1 MKKRRVKVDF
11 CSLVFHAVMVFASA
25 MLISTAAA
33 AFKNLGE
40 GMEVPS
46 FTLKDLGGQD
56 VSSDGIKG
64 KKAAVIVFFA
74 TWSERSLVQL
84 KDLEEV
90 RSALQEQDLEIIA
103 INVDHEGMDA
113 GEIETVRAK
122 VAELGVTYSV
132 LVDTDLG
139 VFRRFG
145 VVAVPSSAVVK
156 SGGIIVAT
164 VNGYPSLARGEI
176 KERIEV
182 LLGVKEDASA
192 STASET
198 GYRPER
204 SSLLNY
210 NLARRLY
217 DSGMH
222 SKAERK
228 LQIAI
233 KSDDKFVKPKVL
245 LGDIYLAK
253 AAKKKAYL
261 LKAKEMYETAL
272 EVSPGDEA
280 ASTGLAR
287 VLVREGAVDDAEK
300 LADSVLEKN
309 PAYTTALIVKG
320 LILAKRGNEKET
332 DRYVMEAVGLARMDP
347 EVLALAGT
355 VYEESGNLNK
365 AALFYRKAGEK
376 LGY

>member
-261 LKAKEMYETAL
+261 LKAKEMFETAL

>member
-122 VAELGVTYSV
+122 VAELGVTYPV

-192 STASET
+192 STAAET

-261 LKAKEMYETAL
+261 LKAKEMFETAL

>member
-46 FTLKDLGGQD
+46 FTLKDLGGQE

-90 RSALQEQDLEIIA
+90 RSALKEQGLEIIA

-113 GEIETVRAK
+113 GEIETVRGK
-122 VAELGVTYSV
+122 VAELGVTYPV

-139 VFRRFG
+139 VYRRFG

-156 SGGIIVAT
+156 SGGIVVAT
-164 VNGYPSLARGEI
+164 VNGYPSLASNEI
-176 KERIEV
+176 KERVEV

-192 STASET
+192 STAAET

-222 SKAERK
+222 AKAERK

-261 LKAKEMYETAL
+261 LKAKGMYETAL

-287 VLVREGAVDDAEK
+287 VFVREGAVDDAEK
-300 LADSVLEKN
+300 LVDSVLEKN

-355 VYEESGNLNK
+355 VYQESGNLNK

>member
-192 STASET
+192 STAAET

-261 LKAKEMYETAL
+261 LKAKEMFETAL

>member
-122 VAELGVTYSV
+122 VAELGVTYPV

-182 LLGVKEDASA
+182 LLGLKEDASA
-192 STASET
+192 STAAET

-261 LKAKEMYETAL
+261 LKAKEMFETAL

-347 EVLALAGT
+347 EVLALAGP